1 MSFLNKVGVAFR
13 DSYTELTQKVSW
25 PTRSELTNSAVVVLI
40 ASLII
45 AAVVL
50 VMDKTFE
57 LSLSAV
63 YRTIVGA

>member
-57 LSLSAV
+57 LSLSNV
-63 YRTIVGA
+63 YRMIAGA

>member
-1 MSFLNKVGVAFR
+1 MSFLNRVGVAFR

-57 LSLSAV
+57 LSLSGV
-63 YRTIVGA
+63 YRYIAGA

>member
-1 MSFLNKVGVAFR
+1 MSFLNKVGVACR

-57 LSLSAV
+57 LSLSGV
-63 YRTIVGA
+63 YRYIAGA

>member
-1 MSFLNKVGVAFR
+1 MSFLNKVRVACR

-63 YRTIVGA
+63 YRYIAGA

>member
-57 LSLSAV
+57 LSLSTV
-63 YRTIVGA
+63 YRMIAGV

>member
-1 MSFLNKVGVAFR
+1 MSFLNKVRVACR

-57 LSLSAV
+57 LCLSGV
-63 YRTIVGA
+63 YRYIAGA

>member
-57 LSLSAV
+57 LSLSGV
-63 YRTIVGA
+63 YRYIAGA

>member
-57 LSLSAV
+57 LSLSGV
-63 YRTIVGA
+63 YRMIAGA

>member
-1 MSFLNKVGVAFR
+1 MSFLNKVRVACR

-57 LSLSAV
+57 LSLSGV
-63 YRTIVGA
+63 YRYIAGA

>member
-1 MSFLNKVGVAFR
+1 MSFLNKVRVACR

-57 LSLSAV
+57 LSLSNV
-63 YRTIVGA
+63 YRMIAGA